1 MNKDLV
7 VVVQKLTKGKKL
19 KFKVMYKLK
28 LMRVSGCEH
37 IYIYIYICGERG
49 REGKVAYQPD
59 PVEARALCIRY
70 EIGEY
75 SKISIKPF

>member
-7 VVVQKLTKGKKL
+7 VVDQKLTKGKKL

-37 IYIYIYICGERG
+37 IHIYIFVERDRERE
-49 REGKVAYQPD
+49 REGKVAYNQTP
-59 PVEARALCIRY
+59 
-70 EIGEY
+70 
-75 SKISIKPF
+75 

>member
-1 MNKDLV
+1 MGVN
-7 VVVQKLTKGKKL
+7 
-19 KFKVMYKLK
+19 
-28 LMRVSGCEH
+28 

>member
-37 IYIYIYICGERG
+37 IYIYLWRERG

-59 PVEARALCIRY
+59 PV
-70 EIGEY
+70 
-75 SKISIKPF
+75 

>member
-7 VVVQKLTKGKKL
+7 VIVQKLTKGKKL

-37 IYIYIYICGERG
+37 IYICEEREGERV
-49 REGKVAYQPD
+49 RLPINQTP
-59 PVEARALCIRY
+59 
-70 EIGEY
+70 
-75 SKISIKPF
+75 

>member
-7 VVVQKLTKGKKL
+7 VVDQKLTKGTKL

-37 IYIYIYICGERG
+37 IHIYIYIFVERD
-49 REGKVAYQPD
+49 RERERERVRLPTT
-59 PVEARALCIRY
+59 RRHR
-70 EIGEY
+70 
-75 SKISIKPF
+75 SKSLVY

>member
-7 VVVQKLTKGKKL
+7 VIVQKLTKGKKI

-37 IYIYIYICGERG
+37 IYICEE

>member
-7 VVVQKLTKGKKL
+7 VVVQKLTKAKKL

-37 IYIYIYICGERG
+37 IYIYWWRERG

>member
-7 VVVQKLTKGKKL
+7 VVVQKLTKAKKL

-37 IYIYIYICGERG
+37 IYIYWWRERG
-49 REGKVAYQPD
+49 REGKVAYQQD